1 MHVLLCWYLLA
12 CRKVELSTGNKGLV
26 TMYQVTAI
34 YEGCEI
40 GFGQGDSLDYAIE
53 ECIESIDSMYTSDYD
68 VIRFVDLQVTGQKP
82 SSLIPKFIDLK
93 DVINK
98 PRMYF

>member
-12 CRKVELSTGNKGLV
+12 CRKVKLSTGNKGLV
-26 TMYQVTAI
+26 TMLNVTAI
-34 YEGCEI
+34 YDGCEI

-82 SSLIPKFIDLK
+82 SSLIPKYIDLK

-98 PRMYF
+98 PKMYF